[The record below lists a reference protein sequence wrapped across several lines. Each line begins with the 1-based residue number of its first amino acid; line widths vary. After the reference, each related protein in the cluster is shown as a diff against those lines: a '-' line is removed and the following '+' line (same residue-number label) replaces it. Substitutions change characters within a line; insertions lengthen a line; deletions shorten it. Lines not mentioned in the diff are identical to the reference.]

1 MDPKPVSPEPL
12 AMLLE
17 SRREGFVFT
26 LAGTTRVDGR
36 AALMVDYRGVAAG
49 PPDITWRE
57 NCVSISLPGRS
68 RGRIWIDAGTY
79 DVLRLDEHLVGQF
92 EFPVPREHQ
101 RRGAAMSMLIE
112 RSDSSIRFR
121 RVEFQ
126 DPDETLMLPATIE
139 TVTIVRGGGIQRTR
153 ISQRFTDYRRF
164 LTGGRIVQ

>member
-1 MDPKPVSPEPL
+1 
-12 AMLLE
+12 
-17 SRREGFVFT
+17 
-26 LAGTTRVDGR
+26 VDGR